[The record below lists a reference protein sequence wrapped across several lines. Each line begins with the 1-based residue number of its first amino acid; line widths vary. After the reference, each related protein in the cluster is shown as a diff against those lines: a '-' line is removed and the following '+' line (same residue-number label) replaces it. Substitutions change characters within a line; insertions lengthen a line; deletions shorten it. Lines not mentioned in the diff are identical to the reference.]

1 MSCNKCAITMPI
13 KRIARIDNSKDNNL
27 MALKDLIAQA
37 HSMVPKISCESF
49 SDNSEQYFVIDVR
62 EGTEIEETGSIANA
76 VNIPRGL
83 IEMKLT
89 PSNDDKDLNANTP
102 IIVYCGGGSRASLA
116 GKTLIELGFKNV
128 QNLEGGFRGWKDF
141 SN

>member
-1 MSCNKCAITMPI
+1 MT
-13 KRIARIDNSKDNNL
+13 
-27 MALKDLIAQA
+27 LKDLIAEA
-37 HSMVPKISCESF
+37 HTIVPKVSCGGF
-49 SDNSEQYFVIDVR
+49 KKNSEKYFVIDVR
-62 EGTEIEETGSIANA
+62 EGTEIAETGSIANA

-89 PSNDDKDLNANTP
+89 PNNPDKSLNANTP

-128 QNLEGGFRGWKDF
+128 QNLEGGFRGWKEF
-141 SN
+141 SS

>member
-1 MSCNKCAITMPI
+1 MPI
-13 KRIARIDNSKDNNL
+13 ERIARIDNSKDNNL
-27 MALKDLIAQA
+27 MTLKDLIAQA

-89 PSNDDKDLNANTP
+89 PSNDDKDLNENTP

-128 QNLEGGFRGWKDF
+128 QNLQGGFRGWKDF
-141 SN
+141 SS

>member
-1 MSCNKCAITMPI
+1 MPI
-13 KRIARIDNSKDNNL
+13 QRIARIGNSKDNNL
-27 MALKDLIAQA
+27 MTLKDLIAQA

-49 SDNSEQYFVIDVR
+49 SENSEQYFVIDVR
-62 EGTEIEETGSIANA
+62 EGTEIEETGNIANA

-89 PSNDDKDLNANTP
+89 PSNDNKDLNANTP

-116 GKTLIELGFKNV
+116 GKTLIEIGFKNV
-128 QNLEGGFRGWKDF
+128 QNLEGGFRGWKEF

>member
-1 MSCNKCAITMPI
+1 MPI
-13 KRIARIDNSKDNNL
+13 QRIARIGNSKDNNL
-27 MALKDLIAQA
+27 MTLKDLIAQA

>member
-1 MSCNKCAITMPI
+1 MPI
-13 KRIARIDNSKDNNL
+13 QRIARIDNSKDNNL
-27 MALKDLIAQA
+27 MTLKDLIAQA

-76 VNIPRGL
+76 INIPRGL

-89 PSNDDKDLNANTP
+89 PSNDDKGLNANTP

-128 QNLEGGFRGWKDF
+128 QNLQGGFRGWKDF
-141 SN
+141 SS

>member
-1 MSCNKCAITMPI
+1 MT
-13 KRIARIDNSKDNNL
+13 
-27 MALKDLIAQA
+27 LKDLIAQA

-89 PSNDDKDLNANTP
+89 PSNDDKGLNANTP

-128 QNLEGGFRGWKDF
+128 QNLQGGFRGWKDF
-141 SN
+141 SS

>member
-1 MSCNKCAITMPI
+1 MPI
-13 KRIARIDNSKDNNL
+13 QRIARIDNSKDNNL
-27 MALKDLIAQA
+27 MTLKDLIAQA

-89 PSNDDKDLNANTP
+89 PSNNDKGLNANTP

-128 QNLEGGFRGWKDF
+128 QNLQGGFRGWKDF
-141 SN
+141 SS